1 MALVQPLPAQV
12 AKIKVIGV
20 GGGGGNAINHMADN
34 EEIKGVD
41 YVAINT
47 DSQALMVS
55 KAKIKIQIGEKLSK
69 GLGAGGNPEIG
80 KKAAE
85 ESREKIKKV
94 LEGADMVFI
103 ATGLGGGTGTG
114 AAPIIADIAKNELKA
129 LTVAIATKPFT
140 FEGAKR
146 TVTAEEGIEK
156 LKGSTDTMITIPN
169 QKLLELQQEDISF
182 VEAFK
187 LADSVLTRGVSGIA
201 EIITIPGLI
210 NLDFAD
216 IKSIMQNAGSA
227 LMGIG
232 FGSGED
238 RVNIAVE
245 EAINSPLVDLSIEGA
260 RGILFNITGGN
271 DISMK
276 EVQKVSSLISENAGG
291 DANIIFGATIDE
303 DYKDKIKITLIATG
317 FDDQKIRLSNLMG
330 TGLPKR
336 PTSSQNFSSKN
347 EPMEKEINEK
357 SEEQPEDINSEND
370 IFSSTNLNKEDIPE
384 GVEIEDPFDIPAFLR
399 KK

>member
-12 AKIKVIGV
+12 AKIKVIGI
-20 GGGGGNAINHMADN
+20 GGGGGNAINHMADI

-169 QKLLELQQEDISF
+169 QKLLELQQEDIGF

-216 IKSIMQNAGSA
+216 IKSIMHNAGSA

-276 EVQKVSSLISENAGG
+276 EVQKISSLISENAGG
-291 DANIIFGATIDE
+291 DANIIFGATIDD

-330 TGLPKR
+330 TGFSKR
-336 PTSSQNFSSKN
+336 PASTQNFSSKN
-347 EPMEKEINEK
+347 EPMEKEISEN
-357 SEEQPEDINSEND
+357 SEEKPEDTNSEND
-370 IFSSTNLNKEDIPE
+370 IFSSANLNKEDIPE

>member
-140 FEGAKR
+140 FEGARR

-238 RVNIAVE
+238 RVNVAVE

-370 IFSSTNLNKEDIPE
+370 IFSSANLNKEDIPE

>member
-12 AKIKVIGV
+12 AKIKVVGV

-94 LEGADMVFI
+94 LEGADMIFI

-129 LTVAIATKPFT
+129 LTVAIATKPFS
-140 FEGAKR
+140 FEGAR
-146 TVTAEEGIEK
+146 RIVTAEEGIEK
-156 LKGSTDTMITIPN
+156 LKASTDTMITIPN
-169 QKLLELQQEDISF
+169 QKLLDLQQENISF
-182 VEAFK
+182 IDAFK

-201 EIITIPGLI
+201 EIITTPGLI

-232 FGSGED
+232 SGSGED
-238 RVNIAVE
+238 RVNTAVE
-245 EAINSPLVDLSIEGA
+245 EAINSPLLDLSIEGA

-271 DISMK
+271 DISMN

-291 DANIIFGATIDE
+291 DANIIFGATIDD

-317 FDDQKIRLSNLMG
+317 FDDQKIRLSSLMG
-330 TGLPKR
+330 TGLTKK
-336 PTSSQNFSSKN
+336 TSSGQDFSNKN
-347 EPMEKEINEK
+347 DFEEKEIKENGQEK
-357 SEEQPEDINSEND
+357 SDDKNGEND

-384 GVEIEDPFDIPAFLR
+384 GVEIEDTFDIPAFLR

>member
-20 GGGGGNAINHMADN
+20 GGGGGNAINHMASN

-129 LTVAIATKPFT
+129 LTVAIATKPFS
-140 FEGAKR
+140 FEGARR

-169 QKLLELQQEDISF
+169 QKLLDLQQEDISF

-201 EIITIPGLI
+201 EIITTPGLI

-238 RVNIAVE
+238 RVNTAVE
-245 EAINSPLVDLSIEGA
+245 EAINSPLLDLSIEGA

-271 DISMK
+271 DISMN

-291 DANIIFGATIDE
+291 DANIIFGATID
-303 DYKDKIKITLIATG
+303 DNYKDKIKITLIATG
-317 FDDQKIRLSNLMG
+317 FDDQKIRLSSLMG
-330 TGLPKR
+330 TGLTKKTGPVQD
-336 PTSSQNFSSKN
+336 SSNKN
-347 EPMEKEINEK
+347 DSGEKEVKEK
-357 SEEQPEDINSEND
+357 SDGENGEND
-370 IFSSTNLNKEDIPE
+370 IFSSANLNKEDIPE

>member
-1 MALVQPLPAQV
+1 MALVQPLPSQV

-238 RVNIAVE
+238 RVNVAVE

-330 TGLPKR
+330 TGLSKR

-370 IFSSTNLNKEDIPE
+370 IFSSANLNKEDIPE